1 MPLAAAHDPFHS
13 PHRLTNRLH
22 TVLLLGGMIGLLAA
36 CGWIIAGPEGGL
48 WALALGGVSL
58 AFAPRMS
65 PQMVLGLYGAVP
77 VRPWDLPDV
86 VRVLNEL
93 AERAGLPAPPQLY
106 WIPSPT
112 LNAFAMGRRGD
123 AAIAVTD
130 GMIRTLTLRELSGV
144 LAHEVSH
151 VRNGDLW
158 LMGLADTV
166 SRLTRMMSLFGQ
178 ILLLFNLPLL
188 LTGAVTIPWGLI
200 LLLVLAPTIGALL
213 QLALSRTREY
223 DADLGG
229 ALLTGDPMALAGALR
244 KLERNGRGLWESLL
258 MPGRR
263 DPNPSLLR
271 THPPTEERIRR
282 LAALSGQLDD
292 GRIENSRIASPTGG
306 HVPGSGRFR
315 VVQARPRHRLTGLW
329 Y

>member
-1 MPLAAAHDPFHS
+1 MTLSNS
-13 PHRLTNRLH
+13 PHRLNNRLH

-292 GRIENSRIASPTGG
+292 SQFDDSQFDDSRIASPTGEQT
-306 HVPGSGRFR
+306 PGSGRFR
-315 VVQARPRHRLTGLW
+315 VVQAQPRHRLTGLW

>member
-1 MPLAAAHDPFHS
+1 MSFATFDHHS
-13 PHRLTNRLH
+13 HSRHRLTNRLH
-22 TVLLLGGMIGLLAA
+22 TVLLLGGMIGLLVA
-36 CGWIIAGPEGGL
+36 CGWIIAGPEGAL
-48 WALALGGVSL
+48 WALLLGGVSL

-77 VRPWDLPDV
+77 VRPWDMPRIV
-86 VRVLNEL
+86 GVLNEL
-93 AERAGLPAPPQLY
+93 AERADLPRPPQLY

-112 LNAFAMGRRGD
+112 LNAFAMGRRDD
-123 AAIAVTD
+123 AAIALTD
-130 GMIRTLTLRELSGV
+130 GMIRTLSLRELSGV
-144 LAHEVSH
+144 LAHEISH
-151 VRNGDLW
+151 IRNGDLW

-244 KLERNGRGLWESLL
+244 KLEHYGRGLWESLL
-258 MPGRR
+258 MPNRR
-263 DPNPSLLR
+263 NPNPSLLR

-282 LAALSGQLDD
+282 LAALSGQLGPD
-292 GRIENSRIASPTGG
+292 RIVPADGG
-306 HVPGSGRFR
+306 HAHSSGRFHA
-315 VVQARPRHRLTGLW
+315 VQARPHHRLTGLW

>member
-1 MPLAAAHDPFHS
+1 MSLAAARDPFHS

-36 CGWIIAGPEGGL
+36 CGWIVAGPEGGL
-48 WALALGGVSL
+48 WALALGGISL

-77 VRPWDLPDV
+77 VRPWDLPNA

-112 LNAFAMGRRGD
+112 LNAFAMGRPDD

-130 GMIRTLTLRELSGV
+130 GMIRSLTLRELSGV
-144 LAHEVSH
+144 LAHEISH

-292 GRIENSRIASPTGG
+292 GRIASATGG
-306 HVPGSGRFR
+306 HGPGSGRFR
-315 VVQARPRHRLTGLW
+315 EVRTRPRHRLTGLW

>member
-1 MPLAAAHDPFHS
+1 MTLAPSSRH
-13 PHRLTNRLH
+13 HRSTNRLH
-22 TVLLLGGMIGLLAA
+22 TVLLLTGMVALLVA

-48 WALALGGVSL
+48 WALVLGGVSL

-65 PQMVLGLYGAVP
+65 PQMVLGMYGAVP
-77 VRPWDLPDV
+77 LHPWDLPKV
-86 VRVLNEL
+86 SAMLAEL
-93 AERAGLPAPPQLY
+93 AERAGLPKVPQLY

-112 LNAFAMGRRGD
+112 LNAFAMGTRGD
-123 AAIAVTD
+123 AVVALTD
-130 GMIRTLTLRELSGV
+130 GMIRTLDIRELAGV
-144 LAHEVSH
+144 LGHEITH
-151 VRNGDLW
+151 IANGDLW

-188 LTGAVTIPWGLI
+188 LAGAVTIPWGLI

-229 ALLTGDPMALAGALR
+229 ATLTGDPMALASALR
-244 KLERNGRGLWESLL
+244 KLEHHGRGLWESLL

-263 DPNPSLLR
+263 NPSPSLLR

-282 LAALSGQLDD
+282 LASLRDHVGARPPAAASG
-292 GRIENSRIASPTGG
+292 T
-306 HVPGSGRFR
+306 VPRSGAAMDGRFR
-315 VVQARPRHRLTGLW
+315 AVPAQPRHRLTGLW

>member
-1 MPLAAAHDPFHS
+1 
-13 PHRLTNRLH
+13 
-22 TVLLLGGMIGLLAA
+22 
-36 CGWIIAGPEGGL
+36 
-48 WALALGGVSL
+48 
-58 AFAPRMS
+58 
-65 PQMVLGLYGAVP
+65 VLGLYGAVP
-77 VRPWDLPDV
+77 VRPWDLPDI

-93 AERAGLPAPPQLY
+93 AERARLPAPPQLY

-112 LNAFAMGRRGD
+112 LNAFAMGRHGD
-123 AAIAVTD
+123 AAVAVTD
-130 GMIRTLTLRELSGV
+130 GMIRSLTLRELSGV
-144 LAHEVSH
+144 LAHEISH

-282 LAALSGQLDD
+282 LASLSGQLDD
-292 GRIENSRIASPTGG
+292 GRIASAAGG
-306 HVPGSGRFR
+306 HAPGSGRFR
-315 VVQARPRHRLTGLW
+315 EVQTRPCHRLTGLW

>member
-1 MPLAAAHDPFHS
+1 
-13 PHRLTNRLH
+13 
-22 TVLLLGGMIGLLAA
+22 
-36 CGWIIAGPEGGL
+36 
-48 WALALGGVSL
+48 
-58 AFAPRMS
+58 
-65 PQMVLGLYGAVP
+65 
-77 VRPWDLPDV
+77 
-86 VRVLNEL
+86 
-93 AERAGLPAPPQLY
+93 
-106 WIPSPT
+106 
-112 LNAFAMGRRGD
+112 
-123 AAIAVTD
+123 
-130 GMIRTLTLRELSGV
+130 
-144 LAHEVSH
+144 
-151 VRNGDLW
+151 
-158 LMGLADTV
+158 
-166 SRLTRMMSLFGQ
+166 MMSLFGQ

-292 GRIENSRIASPTGG
+292 SRIDDGRIVSPIGG
-306 HVPGSGRFR
+306 QTPGSGRFR
-315 VVQARPRHRLTGLW
+315 VIQARPRHRLTGLW

>member
-1 MPLAAAHDPFHS
+1 MSSAAARDPFHS

-22 TVLLLGGMIGLLAA
+22 TVLLLGGMIALLAA
-36 CGWIIAGPEGGL
+36 CGWIVAGPEGGL
-48 WALALGGVSL
+48 WALALGGISL

-292 GRIENSRIASPTGG
+292 GRISSAADG
-306 HVPGSGRFR
+306 HVPGSGGFR
-315 VVQARPRHRLTGLW
+315 VVQAPPRHRLTGLW

>member
-1 MPLAAAHDPFHS
+1 MSFATVHDHS
-13 PHRLTNRLH
+13 HSRHRLTNRLH
-22 TVLLLGGMIGLLAA
+22 TVLLLGGMIGLLVA
-36 CGWIIAGPEGGL
+36 CGWIIAGPEGAL
-48 WALALGGVSL
+48 WALLLGGVSL

-77 VRPWDLPDV
+77 VHPWDMPRIV
-86 VRVLNEL
+86 GVLNEL
-93 AERAGLPAPPQLY
+93 AERADLPHPPQLY
-106 WIPSPT
+106 WIRSPT
-112 LNAFAMGRRGD
+112 LNAFALGRRDD

-130 GMIRTLTLRELSGV
+130 GLIRTLSLRELAGV
-144 LAHEVSH
+144 LGHEISH
-151 VRNGDLW
+151 IRNGDLW

-188 LTGAVTIPWGLI
+188 LADAVTIPWGLI

-229 ALLTGDPMALAGALR
+229 AMLTGDPMALAGALR
-244 KLERNGRGLWESLL
+244 KLDRYGRGLWESLL
-258 MPGRR
+258 MPSRR
-263 DPNPSLLR
+263 NPSPSLLR

-282 LAALSGQLDD
+282 LTSLSGRIPGAGSVPAFDD
-292 GRIENSRIASPTGG
+292 HSSAG
-306 HVPGSGRFR
+306 GRFR
-315 VVQARPRHRLTGLW
+315 VVQAQPRHRLTGLW